1 MTNLMCHNY
10 WACALQLEKSPCG
23 NEDPEQPKINK
34 IIFFNLSKIK
44 EQVSLVKK
52 KKKEYLQIYNQNPK
66 KEIQS
71 TSLLSVSMPKANL
84 ELHVGG
90 EARLHCKLPQPKM
103 EKNQISSNKGQ
114 PDKIIQ
120 FGNSGS

>member
-44 EQVSLVKK
+44 EQVSLV